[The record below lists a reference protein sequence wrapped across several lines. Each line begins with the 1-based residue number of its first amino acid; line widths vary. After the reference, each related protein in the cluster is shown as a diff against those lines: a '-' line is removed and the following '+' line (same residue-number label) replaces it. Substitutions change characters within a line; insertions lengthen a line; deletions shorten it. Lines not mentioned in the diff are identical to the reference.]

1 MEVNAQNVKILEEQL
16 AQAIKSHDLIKIDKL
31 IHKDFMFIAPNGI
44 TVTKEMDLASHRSG
58 NMIVEALNVTIEDI
72 RVIEDCAISMSV
84 YHTKGRFMDM
94 PIEGVFKYIRTWKQT
109 SDGIQVIGGSCI
121 RIES

>member
-1 MEVNAQNVKILEEQL
+1 MEVNAQNIKLLEEQL
-16 AQAIKSHDLIKIDKL
+16 AQAIKNHDLVKIDEL
-31 IHKDFMFIAPNGI
+31 IHTDFLFIAPNGI

-58 NMIVEALNVTIEDI
+58 SMIVEELNITIENI
-72 RVIEDCAISMSV
+72 KVVGDCAVSMST

-109 SDGIQVIGGSCI
+109 PDGIQVIGGSCI
-121 RIES
+121 RIEA

>member
-1 MEVNAQNVKILEEQL
+1 MEVNAQNIRLLEEQL
-16 AQAIKSHDLIKIDKL
+16 AQAIKNHDIVEIDQL
-31 IHKDFMFIAPNGI
+31 IHSDYMFIAPNGI

-58 NMIVEALNVTIEDI
+58 NMIVEALNITIEDI
-72 RVIEDCAISMSV
+72 KVIGDCAISMSI

-109 SDGIQVIGGSCI
+109 LEGIKVIGGSCI